1 MSTEQKLMYGLDPS
15 KYPSRRGQRWKDE
28 EVIKLLTSIENKKT
42 IEDIA
47 KEHDRTVG
55 GIRSYINK
63 LATDYHFNN
72 KMSIEEIQKVTG
84 LSKEEIDD
92 AVKRREYKQSLKKN
106 SSEIKKKTKP
116 ILSKLET
123 TDEYEPTIK
132 EVVSILKDIQEKL
145 NMLLEK
151 VA

>member
-15 KYPSRRGQRWKDE
+15 KYPSRMGQRWKDE

-132 EVVSILKDIQEKL
+132 EVVSMLKDIQEKL

>member
-1 MSTEQKLMYGLDPS
+1 MSTTSSMYGLDPS
-15 KYPSRRGQRWKDE
+15 KYPSRIGQSWKSE
-28 EVIKLLTSIENKKT
+28 EVVKLLASIQIKKS

-47 KEHDRTVG
+47 KEHERTVG

-92 AVKRREYKQSLKKN
+92 AIKKRECKEAIKKN
-106 SSEIKKKTKP
+106 SSEIKKKTKSVV
-116 ILSKLET
+116 SKLET

-132 EVVSILKDIQEKL
+132 EVVSMLKDIQEKL